1 MIEEIHEAGIE
12 HLKKVVGLRNRP
24 APECNG
30 AEPSVIE
37 AIEEL
42 LARARRG
49 EIVAIAATVVE
60 PNGDAGTLVRNPSG
74 HRHRLVAAVTY
85 LLHDMCS
92 EKE

>member
-1 MIEEIHEAGIE
+1 MIEEIHKAGIE

-49 EIVAIAATVVE
+49 EIVAIAATVVPE
-60 PNGDAGTLVRNPSG
+60 SRKTTSPVEII
-74 HRHRLVAAVTY
+74 AAAAAPMRTFSSR
-85 LLHDMCS
+85 CS
-92 EKE
+92 RALPA